1 MSYVVAVDVGGT
13 GIKSALVSSDL
24 SIVDT
29 LNVST
34 PQNDPTGNA
43 VAEAI
48 EAIVDH
54 FKVRGAISAVGLA
67 VPGTLDEPAGISRW
81 TGNLG
86 WKNVPIVSLVQEKI
100 GIPVAFKHDVRAGAI
115 AEMRQGTLRNVKNG
129 IFLPIG
135 TGIAAAFI
143 LDGEIRAADGY
154 AGEVGHINVGSSRAC
169 VCEKVGCLEA
179 TSSTLAISKAYRER
193 SGHDKTTEEIVSRIS
208 TDEVAREV
216 WDEAVEGLVRGSMY
230 MITMIAPEVITL
242 GGGLAQSG
250 KTLVDAIN
258 HGLDSHLTFQRR
270 PEIRLA
276 HFGMRAGSI
285 GCALIALDLVH
296 E

>member
-13 GIKSALVSSDL
+13 GIKSALVDSDL
-24 SIVDT
+24 TIIDT

-34 PQNDPTGNA
+34 PQNDPSGNA
-43 VAEAI
+43 VASAI

-54 FKVRGAISAVGLA
+54 FKARGAISAVGLA
-67 VPGTLDEPAGISRW
+67 VPGALDERAGISRW

-100 GIPVAFKHDVRAGAI
+100 GIPVAFKHDVRAGAV
-115 AEMRQGTLRNVKNG
+115 AEMRRGTLSGISHG

-154 AGEVGHINVGSSRAC
+154 AGEVGHINVGSNRAC
-169 VCEKVGCLEA
+169 VCGKSGCLEA
-179 TSSTLAISKAYRER
+179 TSSTRAIAKAYRER
-193 SGHDKTTEEIVSRIS
+193 SGQEKTTEEIVSLIDS
-208 TDEVAREV
+208 DSIAGEV
-216 WDEAVEGLVRGSMY
+216 WDEAIVGLVNGCMY

-250 KTLVDAIN
+250 NLLVDALN
-258 HGLDSHLTFQRR
+258 RGLDSQLTFQRR

-276 HFGMRAGSI
+276 HYGMRAGSI